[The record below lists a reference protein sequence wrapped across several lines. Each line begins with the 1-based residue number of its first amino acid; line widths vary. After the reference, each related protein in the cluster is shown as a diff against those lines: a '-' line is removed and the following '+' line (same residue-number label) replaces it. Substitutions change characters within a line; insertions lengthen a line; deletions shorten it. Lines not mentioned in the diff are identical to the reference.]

1 MKNEQPLTDRDFA
14 NVRKSVMT
22 AIEAR
27 QARRVWTIRA
37 MQLAFALL
45 VVTVGTWWLVRPS
58 PAPMTTSPGP
68 QAPQMART
76 QDNTAAPQE
85 PQVKQT
91 ASPSL
96 AAAID
101 HPKRM
106 TRTAARRRHHT
117 PVHEIE
123 TASLTEPLR
132 LELTTDDP
140 DIRIIW
146 ITNPTNSR

>member
-14 NVRKSVMT
+14 NVRKSVM
-22 AIEAR
+22 AALEAR

-45 VVTVGTWWLVRPS
+45 VVTVGTWWLIWPTSAPLTSS
-58 PAPMTTSPGP
+58 PAPT
-68 QAPQMART
+68 APYMATR
-76 QDNTAAPQE
+76 QNNAAP
-85 PQVKQT
+85 PQPQLQQPAPRLL
-91 ASPSL
+91 AS
-96 AAAID
+96 AND
-101 HPKRM
+101 YPKRT
-106 TRTAARRRHHT
+106 TRIAARRRHHT

-132 LELTTDDP
+132 LELRTDDP